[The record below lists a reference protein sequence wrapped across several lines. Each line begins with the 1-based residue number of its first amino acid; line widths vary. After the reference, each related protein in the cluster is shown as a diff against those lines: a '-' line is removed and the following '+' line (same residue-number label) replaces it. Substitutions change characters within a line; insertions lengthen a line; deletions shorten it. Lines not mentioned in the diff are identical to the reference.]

1 MPLNAFG
8 GQQEMINACE
18 SIPGI
23 SECSRPGSSSFWV
36 FMSTP
41 NQPHPYNDYGSMLC
55 NGGATKFGVP
65 KGYSIT
71 FWNPNTKK
79 QLAKFIKSRNGTEN
93 KRSVSKRNERIRIHL
108 DIKKLFSTAS

>member
-1 MPLNAFG
+1 MLENQKLSAVIKGMRKLLLILTLIFPLNAFG

-71 FWNPNTKK
+71 FWNANTKK
-79 QLAKFIKSRNGTEN
+79 QLAKFRCY
-93 KRSVSKRNERIRIHL
+93 
-108 DIKKLFSTAS
+108 

>member
-1 MPLNAFG
+1 MRKLLLILTLIFPLNAFG

-41 NQPHPYNDYGSMLC
+41 NKPHPYNDYGSLLC
-55 NGGATKFGVP
+55 NGGANKFGVP

-79 QLAKFIKSRNGTEN
+79 QLA
-93 KRSVSKRNERIRIHL
+93 
-108 DIKKLFSTAS
+108 